1 MNCMIF
7 GDANDDRSNYCAR
20 STTEGKS
27 SLFQRIENSE
37 PLKQSNFRYCF
48 PYIYLIYYFWF
59 LNTKSYDTRKQFN
72 THRQANQSIGNEA
85 NQPVQH
91 SRYTDTNNNEHH
103 KTLEHVT
110 CRCMGYYVLALV

>member
-37 PLKQSNFRYCF
+37 PLYSLTFG
-48 PYIYLIYYFWF
+48 IHLHLLTWF
-59 LNTKSYDTRKQFN
+59 LIFKFLIFKY
-72 THRQANQSIGNEA
+72 
-85 NQPVQH
+85 
-91 SRYTDTNNNEHH
+91 
-103 KTLEHVT
+103 
-110 CRCMGYYVLALV
+110 